1 MYWVAAEEN
10 GIFLKEIRMR
20 TGTVSSMLHEC
31 YARYVLLQRGAGISF
46 PLLYVSSFELPRVSY
61 IAVGRIGAGTGRRRF
76 VLSRTG
82 KRYRL
87 LAREKL
93 NQELPFLYF

>member
-1 MYWVAAEEN
+1 MC
-10 GIFLKEIRMR
+10 
-20 TGTVSSMLHEC
+20 TGTASSMFHEC
-31 YARYVLLQRGAGISF
+31 YARYALLQRGAGISF
-46 PLLYVSSFELPRVSY
+46 SLLYVSY
-61 IAVGRIGAGTGRRRF
+61 IAVGRIGAGIGRRRF